1 MKKTKNQIFDNHSGQ
16 AMVMMVIMMGGMM
29 LSATAVAGLLMFYQ
43 LRQANESSASG
54 MAVFAADAGLEAG
67 SYCYFFGDF
76 IPPGKTPEP
85 NTPYCPINSSDFLN
99 GANYKSSLTFT
110 FNDVKVSGFIQNSF
124 GFSGKTE
131 RALQN
136 IFSNRL

>member
-1 MKKTKNQIFDNHSGQ
+1 MKGIKNSIFDRSSGQ

-67 SYCYFFGDF
+67 SYCYFKEDF
-76 IPPGKTPEP
+76 LSNQTPQL
-85 NTPYCPINSSDFLN
+85 NIPYCRDSSSAFLN
-99 GANYKSSLTFT
+99 GASYQSSLTFT
-110 FNDVKVSGFIQNSF
+110 FNGDKVSGFVQNSY

-136 IFSNRL
+136 VFSNQL